1 MAAVALATTGL
12 GCAFGEIRWDD
23 PMGHLLS
30 LEETQLYYSQ
40 LVRFNDYHTA
50 LRFVDPELR
59 DSFLERV
66 DMALR
71 FTDMQSGPID
81 MDSMHRESEVVVTY
95 LGYRPN
101 VMVEKKYTEK
111 QSWHRS
117 PPGNEWFVRPYFVDI
132 EEEPPPRVMADASLS
147 MEDKAE
153 AADTEPAP

>member
-66 DMALR
+66 DMAIR
-71 FTDMQSGPID
+71 FTDMKSGPVD
-81 MDSMHRESEVVVTY
+81 MDSMH
-95 LGYRPN
+95 
-101 VMVEKKYTEK
+101 
-111 QSWHRS
+111 
-117 PPGNEWFVRPYFVDI
+117 
-132 EEEPPPRVMADASLS
+132 
-147 MEDKAE
+147 
-153 AADTEPAP
+153 